1 MDEKAKKLQQQRERE
16 QLTMELTI
24 RRIEMLL
31 LEKLG
36 VGHIDFIKELGLQ
49 VRNEFG
55 L

>member
-1 MDEKAKKLQQQRERE
+1 MDEKTKKLQQQRERE
-16 QLTMELTI
+16 QLTVELTV

-36 VGHIDFIKELGLQ
+36 VGHIDFIKDLGSQ
-49 VRNEFG
+49 VRSEFG